1 MPRVGVVWPVGG
13 WGLAESRNQRRNR
26 QLRQTRLPRH
36 VFFEAREKSPN
47 DPSKHS
53 NSTLVIMPASAVF
66 LLALLVSTASAFS
79 PPTRTSFATFNNAQT
94 KELLRL
100 WQPAPLP
107 TSSGSVMLPASTE
120 NMKRFVRA
128 RILLEESP
136 SLGCVAS
143 FDDALCVV
151 LTRFSKAEHQLL
163 LPLWQP
169 NGSEPSSVFK
179 DLVSWHK
186 ECFGVVDDAPR
197 LSGSHLEADQDAW
210 NDVNRP
216 E

>member
-1 MPRVGVVWPVGG
+1 MQSS
-13 WGLAESRNQRRNR
+13 AE
-26 QLRQTRLPRH
+26 
-36 VFFEAREKSPN
+36 
-47 DPSKHS
+47 
-53 NSTLVIMPASAVF
+53 IF
-66 LLALLVSTASAFS
+66 LLALLAGSASAFT

-100 WQPAPLP
+100 WQPQPLP
-107 TSSGSVMLPASTE
+107 TSQGSGMLPSSTE

-143 FDDALCVV
+143 FDDALCVI

-169 NGSEPSSVFK
+169 TGAEPPSVFK

-197 LSGSHLEADQDAW
+197 LSGAHLEADQDAW
-210 NDVNRP
+210 NDVTRP